1 MKLSIRFILIL
12 FLIFIFFNSCA
23 STKKNTGESLV
34 EDKKTEDI
42 AVNEPKIEIDKEP
55 KIEIEN
61 KTNVEAVKE
70 TETSKETDTEVV
82 EETETVKAAKTA
94 EDTETAKDSVPKV
107 EADSESSVSD
117 PKPVADKP
125 ALEMIV
131 DTEDEN
137 ETAALNEVVSS
148 NDAKPDLP
156 SVIEPAPLEQ
166 PEEKNPQSSA
176 PSTSNQPA
184 TREPDKKQIIKP
196 ADDPNKITKPEI
208 KKESSEKPVINSDK
222 APAAAETKPSASE
235 TSVMSNEDNSNFNMD
250 NLDKD
255 IVSEEKIKDIEP
267 DRVFSEF
274 PSTEPDESKEEKA
287 SRSVKLYTGQRLEV
301 IYPGEGWVYLGES
314 SAQKGI
320 KYQQRK
326 LQSGTSIFH
335 FGAVDEG
342 SYILNFSHFDVF
354 SDNFISDSIAV
365 HVEKAKTKLS
375 NTVKAPDYKGAV
387 NTAKELEKKE
397 SLIDKK
403 NKIGHENESK
413 KYVERSN
420 SAAGA
425 MSGTPLKAESS
436 SSAKKNENSTVYDSP
451 DILTVTEKS
460 ESKTAGKDL
469 KSASEVLDM
478 IRGYISEGN
487 AANAL
492 NSAEDFFK
500 NYSVNLDEALFL
512 RGQAYE
518 LNGPNKNVKK
528 ALEAYQTLT
537 KAYPES
543 KFWDKADARIRYIKK
558 FYIDIK

>member
-1 MKLSIRFILIL
+1 MKFSIRFILIL

-23 STKKNTGESLV
+23 STKKNAGEALI

-42 AVNEPKIEIDKEP
+42 AVNEPKTEIDKDP
-55 KIEIEN
+55 DI
-61 KTNVEAVKE
+61 EAVKE
-70 TETSKETDTEVV
+70 TETSKETDTETVK
-82 EETETVKAAKTA
+82 ETESA
-94 EDTETAKDSVPKV
+94 EDSVPKV

-148 NDAKPDLP
+148 NDAEPDLP
-156 SVIEPAPLEQ
+156 SVIEPVPLEQ
-166 PEEKNPQSSA
+166 PEEKRPQSSA
-176 PSTSNQPA
+176 PSTSNQPV
-184 TREPDKKQIIKP
+184 TNKSDKKQIIKP
-196 ADDPNKITKPEI
+196 ANAPNKTTKPET
-208 KKESSEKPVINSDK
+208 KEESLKNPVINSDK

-235 TSVMSNEDNSNFNMD
+235 TSGMSNEDNSNSNMD

-255 IVSEEKIKDIEP
+255 IVSEEKIKDIES

-301 IYPGEGWVYLGES
+301 VYPGEGWVYLGES

-375 NTVKAPDYKGAV
+375 DIVKAPDYKGPI
-387 NTAKELEKKE
+387 NTQKENKPDLN
-397 SLIDKK
+397 KK
-403 NKIGHENESK
+403 NKYDEVST
-413 KYVERSN
+413 
-420 SAAGA
+420 
-425 MSGTPLKAESS
+425 GTPLKAESS
-436 SSAKKNENSTVYDSP
+436 AKKNENTKVYDSP

>member
-1 MKLSIRFILIL
+1 M
-12 FLIFIFFNSCA
+12 IFIFFNSCA
-23 STKKNTGESLV
+23 STKKNTGEALI

-42 AVNEPKIEIDKEP
+42 AVNEPKTETDKENN
-55 KIEIEN
+55 IEGI
-61 KTNVEAVKE
+61 KEA
-70 TETSKETDTEVV
+70 ETSNETNAEIANGSENVKNSEKIIIMKVPEAESV
-82 EETETVKAAKTA
+82 E
-94 EDTETAKDSVPKV
+94 
-107 EADSESSVSD
+107 SVSD

-137 ETAALNEVVSS
+137 ETSPSNDEAVSS
-148 NDAKPDLP
+148 NEAKPDLP
-156 SVIEPAPLEQ
+156 SVIKPAPLEP
-166 PEEKNPQSSA
+166 PEEKKPQDSA
-176 PSTSNQPA
+176 PLTSNQSV
-184 TREPDKKQIIKP
+184 TNKSDKKQ
-196 ADDPNKITKPEI
+196 
-208 KKESSEKPVINSDK
+208 EKPVINSDK
-222 APAAAETKPSASE
+222 APAAAETKPSIPE
-235 TSVMSNEDNSNFNMD
+235 GPGISNEDNSNTD
-250 NLDKD
+250 NLDKNL
-255 IVSEEKIKDIEP
+255 VNEEKIKDIEP
-267 DRVFSEF
+267 ARVFSEF

-301 IYPGEGWVYLGES
+301 VYPGEGWVYLGES

-335 FGAVDEG
+335 FGAGDEG
-342 SYILNFSHFDVF
+342 SYILNFSYFDVF

-365 HVEKAKTKLS
+365 HVEKAKTKLN
-375 NTVKAPDYKGAV
+375 NTVKAPDYKGPI
-387 NTAKELEKKE
+387 NTQKENKPDLKKE
-397 SLIDKK
+397 
-403 NKIGHENESK
+403 NKYDE
-413 KYVERSN
+413 VL
-420 SAAGA
+420 A
-425 MSGTPLKAESS
+425 GTPLKAESS
-436 SSAKKNENSTVYDSP
+436 SSAKKNENKKVYDAP
-451 DILTVTEKS
+451 DLVTVTEKS
-460 ESKTAGKDL
+460 ESKTSGQDF
-469 KSASEVLDM
+469 KSAAEMLDM

-487 AANAL
+487 AVSAL

>member
-23 STKKNTGESLV
+23 STKKNTGEALI

-42 AVNEPKIEIDKEP
+42 AVNEPK
-55 KIEIEN
+55 
-61 KTNVEAVKE
+61 
-70 TETSKETDTEVV
+70 TETDEESDTE
-82 EETETVKAAKTA
+82 AP
-94 EDTETAKDSVPKV
+94 KDSENVKNSEKIIIMKVPEAESV
-107 EADSESSVSD
+107 ESVSD

-137 ETAALNEVVSS
+137 ETSPSNDEAVSS
-148 NDAKPDLP
+148 NEAKPDLP
-156 SVIEPAPLEQ
+156 SVIKPAPLEP
-166 PEEKNPQSSA
+166 PEEKKPQDSA
-176 PSTSNQPA
+176 PLTSNQSV
-184 TREPDKKQIIKP
+184 TNKSDKKQ
-196 ADDPNKITKPEI
+196 
-208 KKESSEKPVINSDK
+208 EKPVINSDK
-222 APAAAETKPSASE
+222 APAAAETKPSIPE
-235 TSVMSNEDNSNFNMD
+235 GPGISNEDNSNTD
-250 NLDKD
+250 NLDKNL
-255 IVSEEKIKDIEP
+255 VNEEKIKDSEP
-267 DRVFSEF
+267 ARVFSEF

-301 IYPGEGWVYLGES
+301 VYPGEGWVYLGES

-335 FGAVDEG
+335 FGAGDEG
-342 SYILNFSHFDVF
+342 SYILNFSYFDVF

-365 HVEKAKTKLS
+365 HVEKAKTKLN
-375 NTVKAPDYKGAV
+375 NTVKAPDYKGPI
-387 NTAKELEKKE
+387 NTQKENKPDLKKE
-397 SLIDKK
+397 
-403 NKIGHENESK
+403 NKYDE
-413 KYVERSN
+413 VL
-420 SAAGA
+420 A
-425 MSGTPLKAESS
+425 GTPLKAESS
-436 SSAKKNENSTVYDSP
+436 SSAKKNENKKVYDAP
-451 DILTVTEKS
+451 DLITVTEKS
-460 ESKTAGKDL
+460 ESKTSGQDF
-469 KSASEVLDM
+469 KSAAEMLDM

-487 AANAL
+487 AVSAL
-492 NSAEDFFK
+492 NSTEDFFK

>member
-1 MKLSIRFILIL
+1 MKFSIRFIVIL

-23 STKKNTGESLV
+23 STKKNAGEALI

-42 AVNEPKIEIDKEP
+42 AVNEPK
-55 KIEIEN
+55 
-61 KTNVEAVKE
+61 
-70 TETSKETDTEVV
+70 TETSKETDTETVK
-82 EETETVKAAKTA
+82 ETESA
-94 EDTETAKDSVPKV
+94 EDSVPKV

-166 PEEKNPQSSA
+166 PKEKKPQSSA

-184 TREPDKKQIIKP
+184 TNKSDKKQIIKP
-196 ADDPNKITKPEI
+196 ADDPNKIT
-208 KKESSEKPVINSDK
+208 NK

-413 KYVERSN
+413 KDIESSKSVT
-420 SAAGA
+420 GA

-469 KSASEVLDM
+469 KSAAEVLDM

-492 NSAEDFFK
+492 NSAEEFFK

>member
-1 MKLSIRFILIL
+1 MKLSIRFILVL

-23 STKKNTGESLV
+23 STKKNTGEALI

-42 AVNEPKIEIDKEP
+42 AVNEPK
-55 KIEIEN
+55 
-61 KTNVEAVKE
+61 
-70 TETSKETDTEVV
+70 TETDEESDTE
-82 EETETVKAAKTA
+82 AP
-94 EDTETAKDSVPKV
+94 KDSENVKNSEKIIIMKVPEAESV
-107 EADSESSVSD
+107 ESVSD

-137 ETAALNEVVSS
+137 ETTPSNDEAVSS
-148 NDAKPDLP
+148 NEAKPDLP
-156 SVIEPAPLEQ
+156 SVIKPAPLEP
-166 PEEKNPQSSA
+166 PEEKKTQDSA
-176 PSTSNQPA
+176 PLTSNQSV
-184 TREPDKKQIIKP
+184 TNKSDKKQ
-196 ADDPNKITKPEI
+196 
-208 KKESSEKPVINSDK
+208 EKPVINSDK
-222 APAAAETKPSASE
+222 APAAAETKPSIPE
-235 TSVMSNEDNSNFNMD
+235 GPGISNEDNSNTD
-250 NLDKD
+250 NLDKNL
-255 IVSEEKIKDIEP
+255 VNEEKIKDSEP
-267 DRVFSEF
+267 ARVFSEF

-301 IYPGEGWVYLGES
+301 VYPGEGWVYLGES

-335 FGAVDEG
+335 FGAGDEG
-342 SYILNFSHFDVF
+342 SYILNFSYFDVF

-365 HVEKAKTKLS
+365 HVEKAKTKLN
-375 NTVKAPDYKGAV
+375 NTVKAPDYKGPI
-387 NTAKELEKKE
+387 NTQKENKPDLKKE
-397 SLIDKK
+397 
-403 NKIGHENESK
+403 NKYDE
-413 KYVERSN
+413 VL
-420 SAAGA
+420 A
-425 MSGTPLKAESS
+425 GTPLKAESS
-436 SSAKKNENSTVYDSP
+436 SSAKKNENKKVYDAP
-451 DILTVTEKS
+451 DLITVTEKS
-460 ESKTAGKDL
+460 ESKTSGQDF
-469 KSASEVLDM
+469 KSAAEMLDM

-487 AANAL
+487 AVSAL

>member
-23 STKKNTGESLV
+23 STKKNTGKALI

-42 AVNEPKIEIDKEP
+42 AVNEPKTETDKENN
-55 KIEIEN
+55 IEGI
-61 KTNVEAVKE
+61 KEA
-70 TETSKETDTEVV
+70 ETSNETN
-82 EETETVKAAKTA
+82 A
-94 EDTETAKDSVPKV
+94 ETANGSENVKNSEKIIIMKVPEAESV
-107 EADSESSVSD
+107 ESVSD
-117 PKPVADKP
+117 PKPVTDKP

-137 ETAALNEVVSS
+137 ETSPSNDEAVSS
-148 NDAKPDLP
+148 NEAKPDLP
-156 SVIEPAPLEQ
+156 SVIKPAPLEP
-166 PEEKNPQSSA
+166 PEEKKTQDSA
-176 PSTSNQPA
+176 SLTSNQSV
-184 TREPDKKQIIKP
+184 TNKSDKKQ
-196 ADDPNKITKPEI
+196 
-208 KKESSEKPVINSDK
+208 EKPVINSDK
-222 APAAAETKPSASE
+222 APAAAETKPFVPEVSGI
-235 TSVMSNEDNSNFNMD
+235 SNEDNSNMD
-250 NLDKD
+250 NLDKNL
-255 IVSEEKIKDIEP
+255 VNEEKIKDSEP
-267 DRVFSEF
+267 ARVFSEF

-301 IYPGEGWVYLGES
+301 VYPGEGWVYLGES

-335 FGAVDEG
+335 FGAGDEG
-342 SYILNFSHFDVF
+342 SYILNFSYFDVF

-365 HVEKAKTKLS
+365 HVEKAKTKLN
-375 NTVKAPDYKGAV
+375 NTVKAPDYKGPINAQ
-387 NTAKELEKKE
+387 KENKPDLKKE
-397 SLIDKK
+397 
-403 NKIGHENESK
+403 NKYDE
-413 KYVERSN
+413 VL
-420 SAAGA
+420 A
-425 MSGTPLKAESS
+425 GTPLKAESS
-436 SSAKKNENSTVYDSP
+436 SSAKKNENTKVYDTP
-451 DILTVTEKS
+451 DLVTVTEKS
-460 ESKTAGKDL
+460 ESKTSGQDF
-469 KSASEVLDM
+469 KSAAEMLDM

-487 AANAL
+487 AVSAL

-528 ALEAYQTLT
+528 ALEAYQTLV

>member
-23 STKKNTGESLV
+23 STKKNTGEALI

-42 AVNEPKIEIDKEP
+42 AVNEPKTETDKENN
-55 KIEIEN
+55 IEGI
-61 KTNVEAVKE
+61 KEA
-70 TETSKETDTEVV
+70 ETSNETN
-82 EETETVKAAKTA
+82 A
-94 EDTETAKDSVPKV
+94 ETANGSENVKNSEKIIIMKVPEAESV
-107 EADSESSVSD
+107 ESVSD

-137 ETAALNEVVSS
+137 ETTPS
-148 NDAKPDLP
+148 NDEAVSPNEAKPDLP
-156 SVIEPAPLEQ
+156 SVIKPAPLE
-166 PEEKNPQSSA
+166 PSEEKKPQDLVS
-176 PSTSNQPA
+176 STSNQSV
-184 TREPDKKQIIKP
+184 TNKSDKKQ
-196 ADDPNKITKPEI
+196 
-208 KKESSEKPVINSDK
+208 EKPVINSNK
-222 APAAAETKPSASE
+222 APAAAETKPSVPE
-235 TSVMSNEDNSNFNMD
+235 VPGISNEDNSNMD
-250 NLDKD
+250 NLDKNL
-255 IVSEEKIKDIEP
+255 VNEEKIKDSEP
-267 DRVFSEF
+267 ARVFSEF
-274 PSTEPDESKEEKA
+274 PSTEPDDSKEEKA

-301 IYPGEGWVYLGES
+301 VYPGEGWVYLGES

-335 FGAVDEG
+335 FGAGDEG
-342 SYILNFSHFDVF
+342 SYILNFSYFDVF

-365 HVEKAKTKLS
+365 HVEKAKTKLN
-375 NTVKAPDYKGAV
+375 NTVKAPDYKGPINAQ
-387 NTAKELEKKE
+387 KENKPDLKKE
-397 SLIDKK
+397 
-403 NKIGHENESK
+403 NKYDE
-413 KYVERSN
+413 VL
-420 SAAGA
+420 A
-425 MSGTPLKAESS
+425 GTPLKAESS
-436 SSAKKNENSTVYDSP
+436 SSAKKNENTKVYDTP
-451 DILTVTEKS
+451 DLVTVTEKS
-460 ESKTAGKDL
+460 ESKTSGQDF
-469 KSASEVLDM
+469 KSAAEMLDM

-487 AANAL
+487 AVSAL

-528 ALEAYQTLT
+528 ALEAYQTLV

>member
-23 STKKNTGESLV
+23 STKKNTGEALV

-42 AVNEPKIEIDKEP
+42 AVNELKTETDKENN
-55 KIEIEN
+55 IEGI
-61 KTNVEAVKE
+61 KEA
-70 TETSKETDTEVV
+70 ETSNETN
-82 EETETVKAAKTA
+82 A
-94 EDTETAKDSVPKV
+94 ETANGSENVKNSEKIIIMKVPEAESV
-107 EADSESSVSD
+107 ESVSD

-137 ETAALNEVVSS
+137 ETSPSNDEAVSS
-148 NDAKPDLP
+148 NEAKPDLP
-156 SVIEPAPLEQ
+156 SVIKPAPLEP
-166 PEEKNPQSSA
+166 PEEKKPQDSA
-176 PSTSNQPA
+176 PLTSNQSV
-184 TREPDKKQIIKP
+184 TNKSDKKQ
-196 ADDPNKITKPEI
+196 
-208 KKESSEKPVINSDK
+208 EKPVINSDK
-222 APAAAETKPSASE
+222 APAAAETKPSIPE
-235 TSVMSNEDNSNFNMD
+235 GPGISNEDNSNTD
-250 NLDKD
+250 NLDKNL
-255 IVSEEKIKDIEP
+255 VNEEKIKDSEP
-267 DRVFSEF
+267 ARVFSEF

-301 IYPGEGWVYLGES
+301 VYPGEGWVYLGES

-335 FGAVDEG
+335 FGAGDEG
-342 SYILNFSHFDVF
+342 SYILNFSYFDVF

-365 HVEKAKTKLS
+365 HVEKAKTKLN
-375 NTVKAPDYKGAV
+375 NTVKAPDYKGPI
-387 NTAKELEKKE
+387 NTQKENKPDLKKE
-397 SLIDKK
+397 
-403 NKIGHENESK
+403 NKYDE
-413 KYVERSN
+413 VL
-420 SAAGA
+420 A
-425 MSGTPLKAESS
+425 GTPLKAESS
-436 SSAKKNENSTVYDSP
+436 SSAKKNENKKVYDAP
-451 DILTVTEKS
+451 DLITVTEKS
-460 ESKTAGKDL
+460 ESKTSGQDF
-469 KSASEVLDM
+469 KSAAEMLDM

-487 AANAL
+487 AVSAL

>member
-23 STKKNTGESLV
+23 STKKNTGEALV

-42 AVNEPKIEIDKEP
+42 AVNELKTETDKENN
-55 KIEIEN
+55 IEGI
-61 KTNVEAVKE
+61 KEA
-70 TETSKETDTEVV
+70 ETSNETN
-82 EETETVKAAKTA
+82 A
-94 EDTETAKDSVPKV
+94 ETANGSENVKNSEKIIIMKVPEAESV
-107 EADSESSVSD
+107 ESVSD

-137 ETAALNEVVSS
+137 ETTPSNDEAVSS
-148 NDAKPDLP
+148 NEAKPDLP
-156 SVIEPAPLEQ
+156 SVIKPAPLEP
-166 PEEKNPQSSA
+166 PEEKKPQDSA
-176 PSTSNQPA
+176 PLTSNQSV
-184 TREPDKKQIIKP
+184 TNKSDKKQ
-196 ADDPNKITKPEI
+196 
-208 KKESSEKPVINSDK
+208 EKPVINSDK
-222 APAAAETKPSASE
+222 APAAAETKPSIPE
-235 TSVMSNEDNSNFNMD
+235 GPGIFNEDNSNTD
-250 NLDKD
+250 NLDKNL
-255 IVSEEKIKDIEP
+255 VNEEKIKDSEP
-267 DRVFSEF
+267 ARVFSEF

-301 IYPGEGWVYLGES
+301 VYPGEGWVYLGES

-335 FGAVDEG
+335 FGAGDEG
-342 SYILNFSHFDVF
+342 SYILNFSYFDVF

-365 HVEKAKTKLS
+365 HVEKAKTKLN
-375 NTVKAPDYKGAV
+375 NTVKAPDYKGPI
-387 NTAKELEKKE
+387 NTQKENKPDLKKE
-397 SLIDKK
+397 
-403 NKIGHENESK
+403 NKYDE
-413 KYVERSN
+413 VL
-420 SAAGA
+420 A
-425 MSGTPLKAESS
+425 GTPLKAESS
-436 SSAKKNENSTVYDSP
+436 SSAKKNENKKVYDAP
-451 DILTVTEKS
+451 DLITVTEKS
-460 ESKTAGKDL
+460 ESKTSGQDF
-469 KSASEVLDM
+469 KSAAEMLDM

-487 AANAL
+487 AVSAL

>member
-23 STKKNTGESLV
+23 STKKNTGETLI

-42 AVNEPKIEIDKEP
+42 AVSETKTEIDKEH
-55 KIEIEN
+55 KIEIEK

-70 TETSKETDTEVV
+70 AESSKETDTEVV
-82 EETETVKAAKTA
+82 EDTKTVKAAKTA
-94 EDTETAKDSVPKV
+94 EDTETAEDSVPKV

-166 PEEKNPQSSA
+166 PEEKKPQNSV

-184 TREPDKKQIIKP
+184 TNKSDKKQIIKP
-196 ADDPNKITKPEI
+196 ADAPNKTTKSET
-208 KKESSEKPVINSDK
+208 KEESLKNPVINSDT
-222 APAAAETKPSASE
+222 ASATAETKPSASE
-235 TSVMSNEDNSNFNMD
+235 TSGMSNEDNSNSNMD

-274 PSTEPDESKEEKA
+274 PSTEPDDFKEEKA

-301 IYPGEGWVYLGES
+301 VYPGEGWVYLGES

-375 NTVKAPDYKGAV
+375 NTVKAPDYKGAI

-413 KYVERSN
+413 KDIDSSN

-436 SSAKKNENSTVYDSP
+436 AKKNENTKVYDSP

-469 KSASEVLDM
+469 KSAPEVLDM

>member
-23 STKKNTGESLV
+23 STKKNTGEALI

-42 AVNEPKIEIDKEP
+42 AVNEPK
-55 KIEIEN
+55 
-61 KTNVEAVKE
+61 
-70 TETSKETDTEVV
+70 TETDEESDTE
-82 EETETVKAAKTA
+82 AP
-94 EDTETAKDSVPKV
+94 KDSENVKNSEKIIIMKVPEAESV
-107 EADSESSVSD
+107 ESVSD

-137 ETAALNEVVSS
+137 ETTPSNDEAVSS
-148 NDAKPDLP
+148 NEAKPDLP
-156 SVIEPAPLEQ
+156 SVIKPAPLEP
-166 PEEKNPQSSA
+166 PEEKKPQDSA
-176 PSTSNQPA
+176 PSTSNQSV
-184 TREPDKKQIIKP
+184 TNKSDKKQ
-196 ADDPNKITKPEI
+196 
-208 KKESSEKPVINSDK
+208 EKPVINSDK
-222 APAAAETKPSASE
+222 APAAAETKPFVPEVSGI
-235 TSVMSNEDNSNFNMD
+235 SNEDNSNMD
-250 NLDKD
+250 NLDKNL
-255 IVSEEKIKDIEP
+255 VNNEEKIKDSEP
-267 DRVFSEF
+267 ARVFSEF

-301 IYPGEGWVYLGES
+301 VYPGEGWVYLGES

-335 FGAVDEG
+335 FGAGDEG
-342 SYILNFSHFDVF
+342 SYILNFSYFDVF

-365 HVEKAKTKLS
+365 HVEKAKTKLN
-375 NTVKAPDYKGAV
+375 NTVKAPDYKGPI
-387 NTAKELEKKE
+387 NTQKENKPDLKKE
-397 SLIDKK
+397 
-403 NKIGHENESK
+403 NKYDE
-413 KYVERSN
+413 VL
-420 SAAGA
+420 A
-425 MSGTPLKAESS
+425 GTPLKTESS
-436 SSAKKNENSTVYDSP
+436 SSAKKNENKKVYDVP
-451 DILTVTEKS
+451 DLVTVTEKS
-460 ESKTAGKDL
+460 ESKTSGQDF
-469 KSASEVLDM
+469 KSAAEMLDM

-487 AANAL
+487 AVSAL

-528 ALEAYQTLT
+528 AFEAYQTLT

>member
-23 STKKNTGESLV
+23 STKKNTGEALI

-42 AVNEPKIEIDKEP
+42 AVNEPKTETDKENN
-55 KIEIEN
+55 IEGI
-61 KTNVEAVKE
+61 K
-70 TETSKETDTEVV
+70 
-82 EETETVKAAKTA
+82 
-94 EDTETAKDSVPKV
+94 
-107 EADSESSVSD
+107 EADTSNETNAEIANGSENVKNSEKIIIMKVPEAESVESVSD
-117 PKPVADKP
+117 PKSVTDKP

-137 ETAALNEVVSS
+137 ETSPSNDEAVSS
-148 NDAKPDLP
+148 NEAKPDLP
-156 SVIEPAPLEQ
+156 SVIKPAPLEL
-166 PEEKNPQSSA
+166 PEEKKTQDSA
-176 PSTSNQPA
+176 PLTSNQSV
-184 TREPDKKQIIKP
+184 TNKSDKKQ
-196 ADDPNKITKPEI
+196 
-208 KKESSEKPVINSDK
+208 EKPVINSDK
-222 APAAAETKPSASE
+222 APAAAETKPFVPE
-235 TSVMSNEDNSNFNMD
+235 VPGISNEDNSNTD
-250 NLDKD
+250 NLDKNL
-255 IVSEEKIKDIEP
+255 VNEEKIKDSEP
-267 DRVFSEF
+267 ARVFSEF
-274 PSTEPDESKEEKA
+274 PSTEPDDSKEEKA

-301 IYPGEGWVYLGES
+301 VYPGEGWVYLGES

-335 FGAVDEG
+335 FGAGDEG
-342 SYILNFSHFDVF
+342 SYILNFSYFDVF

-365 HVEKAKTKLS
+365 HVEKAKTKLN
-375 NTVKAPDYKGAV
+375 NTVKAPDYKGPINAQ
-387 NTAKELEKKE
+387 KENNQDLKKG
-397 SLIDKK
+397 
-403 NKIGHENESK
+403 NKYDE
-413 KYVERSN
+413 VL
-420 SAAGA
+420 A
-425 MSGTPLKAESS
+425 GTPLKAESS
-436 SSAKKNENSTVYDSP
+436 SSAKKNENTKVYDTP
-451 DILTVTEKS
+451 DLVTVTEKS

-469 KSASEVLDM
+469 KSASELLDM

-487 AANAL
+487 AVSAL

>member
-23 STKKNTGESLV
+23 STKKNTGEALI

-42 AVNEPKIEIDKEP
+42 AVNEPK
-55 KIEIEN
+55 
-61 KTNVEAVKE
+61 
-70 TETSKETDTEVV
+70 TETDEESDTE
-82 EETETVKAAKTA
+82 AP
-94 EDTETAKDSVPKV
+94 KDSENVKNSEKIIIMKVPEAESV
-107 EADSESSVSD
+107 ESVSD

-137 ETAALNEVVSS
+137 ETSPSNDEAVSS
-148 NDAKPDLP
+148 NEAKPDLP
-156 SVIEPAPLEQ
+156 SVIKPAPLEP
-166 PEEKNPQSSA
+166 PEEKKPQDSA
-176 PSTSNQPA
+176 PLTSNQSV
-184 TREPDKKQIIKP
+184 TNKSDKKQ
-196 ADDPNKITKPEI
+196 
-208 KKESSEKPVINSDK
+208 EKPVINSDK
-222 APAAAETKPSASE
+222 APAAAETKPSIPE
-235 TSVMSNEDNSNFNMD
+235 GPGISNEDNSNTD
-250 NLDKD
+250 NLDKNL
-255 IVSEEKIKDIEP
+255 VNEEKIKDSEP
-267 DRVFSEF
+267 ARVFSEF

-287 SRSVKLYTGQRLEV
+287 TRSVKLYTGQRLEV
-301 IYPGEGWVYLGES
+301 VYPGEGWVYLGES

-335 FGAVDEG
+335 FGAGDEG
-342 SYILNFSHFDVF
+342 SYILNFSYFDVF

-365 HVEKAKTKLS
+365 HVEKAKTKLN
-375 NTVKAPDYKGAV
+375 NTVKAPDYKGPI
-387 NTAKELEKKE
+387 NTQKENKPDLKKE
-397 SLIDKK
+397 
-403 NKIGHENESK
+403 NKYDE
-413 KYVERSN
+413 VL
-420 SAAGA
+420 A
-425 MSGTPLKAESS
+425 GTPLKAESS
-436 SSAKKNENSTVYDSP
+436 SSAKKNENKKVYDAP
-451 DILTVTEKS
+451 DLVTVTEKS
-460 ESKTAGKDL
+460 ESKTSGQDF
-469 KSASEVLDM
+469 KSAAEMLDM

-487 AANAL
+487 AVSAL

>member
-1 MKLSIRFILIL
+1 MKFSIRFILIL

-23 STKKNTGESLV
+23 STKKNAGEALI

-42 AVNEPKIEIDKEP
+42 AVNEPKTEIDKDP
-55 KIEIEN
+55 DI
-61 KTNVEAVKE
+61 EAVKE
-70 TETSKETDTEVV
+70 TETSKETDTETVK
-82 EETETVKAAKTA
+82 ETESA
-94 EDTETAKDSVPKV
+94 EDSVPKV

-148 NDAKPDLP
+148 NDAEPDLP
-156 SVIEPAPLEQ
+156 SVIEPVPLEQ
-166 PEEKNPQSSA
+166 PEEKRPQSSA

-184 TREPDKKQIIKP
+184 INEPDKKQ
-196 ADDPNKITKPEI
+196 
-208 KKESSEKPVINSDK
+208 EKPVINSD
-222 APAAAETKPSASE
+222 AASAAAETKPSASE
-235 TSVMSNEDNSNFNMD
+235 TSDMSNEDNSNSNMD

-267 DRVFSEF
+267 NRVFSEF
-274 PSTEPDESKEEKA
+274 PSTEPDDSKEEKA

-301 IYPGEGWVYLGES
+301 VYPGEGWVYLGES

-375 NTVKAPDYKGAV
+375 DIVKAPDYKGPI
-387 NTAKELEKKE
+387 NTQKENKPDLN
-397 SLIDKK
+397 KK
-403 NKIGHENESK
+403 NKYDEVST
-413 KYVERSN
+413 
-420 SAAGA
+420 
-425 MSGTPLKAESS
+425 GTPLKAESS
-436 SSAKKNENSTVYDSP
+436 AKKNENTKVYDSP

-500 NYSVNLDEALFL
+500 NYSVSLDEALFL

-528 ALEAYQTLT
+528 ALEAYQTLV

>member
-23 STKKNTGESLV
+23 STKKNTGKALI

-42 AVNEPKIEIDKEP
+42 AVNEPKTETDKENN
-55 KIEIEN
+55 IEGI
-61 KTNVEAVKE
+61 KEA
-70 TETSKETDTEVV
+70 ETSNETN
-82 EETETVKAAKTA
+82 A
-94 EDTETAKDSVPKV
+94 ETANGSENVKNSEKIIIMKVPEAESV
-107 EADSESSVSD
+107 ESVSD
-117 PKPVADKP
+117 PKPVTDKP

-137 ETAALNEVVSS
+137 ETSPSNDEAVSS
-148 NDAKPDLP
+148 NEAKPDLP
-156 SVIEPAPLEQ
+156 SVIKPAPLEP
-166 PEEKNPQSSA
+166 PEEKKTQDSA
-176 PSTSNQPA
+176 PLTSNQSV
-184 TREPDKKQIIKP
+184 TNKSDKKQ
-196 ADDPNKITKPEI
+196 
-208 KKESSEKPVINSDK
+208 EKPVINSDK
-222 APAAAETKPSASE
+222 APAAEETKPSIPE
-235 TSVMSNEDNSNFNMD
+235 VPGISNEDNSNTD
-250 NLDKD
+250 NLDKNL
-255 IVSEEKIKDIEP
+255 VNEEKIKDSEP
-267 DRVFSEF
+267 ARVFSEF

-301 IYPGEGWVYLGES
+301 VYPGEGWVYLGES

-335 FGAVDEG
+335 FGAGDEG
-342 SYILNFSHFDVF
+342 SYILNFSYFDVF

-365 HVEKAKTKLS
+365 HVEKAKTKLN
-375 NTVKAPDYKGAV
+375 NTVKAPDYKGPI
-387 NTAKELEKKE
+387 NTQKENKPDLKKE
-397 SLIDKK
+397 
-403 NKIGHENESK
+403 NKYDE
-413 KYVERSN
+413 VL
-420 SAAGA
+420 A
-425 MSGTPLKAESS
+425 GTPLKAESS
-436 SSAKKNENSTVYDSP
+436 SSAKKNENKKVYDAP
-451 DILTVTEKS
+451 DLITVTEKS
-460 ESKTAGKDL
+460 ESKTSGQDF
-469 KSASEVLDM
+469 KSAAEMLDM

-487 AANAL
+487 AVSAL

>member
-55 KIEIEN
+55 KIEIEK

-82 EETETVKAAKTA
+82 EDTKTVKAAKTA
-94 EDTETAKDSVPKV
+94 EDTETAEDAVPKV

-137 ETAALNEVVSS
+137 ETAALDSEAVSS

-166 PEEKNPQSSA
+166 PKEKKPQNSV

-184 TREPDKKQIIKP
+184 TNKSDKKQIIKP

-235 TSVMSNEDNSNFNMD
+235 TSVMSNEDNSDSNMD

-274 PSTEPDESKEEKA
+274 PSTEPDESKEEKV

-301 IYPGEGWVYLGES
+301 VYPGEGWVYLGES

-413 KYVERSN
+413 KDVERSN

-425 MSGTPLKAESS
+425 MSGTLLKAE
-436 SSAKKNENSTVYDSP
+436 SSAKKNENSKVYDTP
-451 DILTVTEKS
+451 DILTVTEKP

-469 KSASEVLDM
+469 KSASEMLDM

>member
-1 MKLSIRFILIL
+1 MKLSIRFILVL

-23 STKKNTGESLV
+23 STKKNTGETLI

-42 AVNEPKIEIDKEP
+42 AVNEPKIEIEK
-55 KIEIEN
+55 

-70 TETSKETDTEVV
+70 IETSKETDTEVV
-82 EETETVKAAKTA
+82 EDTKTVKAAKTA
-94 EDTETAKDSVPKV
+94 EDTETAEDAVPKV

-166 PEEKNPQSSA
+166 PEEKKPQNSV

-184 TREPDKKQIIKP
+184 TNKSDKKQIIKP
-196 ADDPNKITKPEI
+196 ADDPNKTTKPET
-208 KKESSEKPVINSDK
+208 KEESLKNPVINSDK

-235 TSVMSNEDNSNFNMD
+235 TSVMSNEDNSNSNMD
-250 NLDKD
+250 NSDKD

-301 IYPGEGWVYLGES
+301 VYPGEGWVYLGES

-413 KYVERSN
+413 KDIESSK

-436 SSAKKNENSTVYDSP
+436 AKKNENSKVYDTP
-451 DILTVTEKS
+451 DILTVTEKP

-469 KSASEVLDM
+469 KSASEMLDM

>member
-23 STKKNTGESLV
+23 STKKNTGETLI

-42 AVNEPKIEIDKEP
+42 AVNEPKIEIEK
-55 KIEIEN
+55 

-70 TETSKETDTEVV
+70 AETSKETDAEAV
-82 EETETVKAAKTA
+82 EDTKNVKAAKTA
-94 EDTETAKDSVPKV
+94 EDTETAEDSVPKV

-125 ALEMIV
+125 ALELIL

-166 PEEKNPQSSA
+166 PKEKKPQSSA
-176 PSTSNQPA
+176 PSTSNQPSIN
-184 TREPDKKQIIKP
+184 EPNKKQ
-196 ADDPNKITKPEI
+196 
-208 KKESSEKPVINSDK
+208 EKPVINSDK

-235 TSVMSNEDNSNFNMD
+235 TSGMSNEDNSNSNMD

-301 IYPGEGWVYLGES
+301 VYPGEGWVYLGES

-413 KYVERSN
+413 KDIESSK

-425 MSGTPLKAESS
+425 MSGTPLKAD

-469 KSASEVLDM
+469 KSAAEMLDM

>member
-1 MKLSIRFILIL
+1 MKLSIHFILIL

-23 STKKNTGESLV
+23 STKKNTGEALI

-42 AVNEPKIEIDKEP
+42 AVNEPK
-55 KIEIEN
+55 
-61 KTNVEAVKE
+61 
-70 TETSKETDTEVV
+70 TETDEESDTE
-82 EETETVKAAKTA
+82 AP
-94 EDTETAKDSVPKV
+94 KDSENVKNSEKIIIMKVPEAESV
-107 EADSESSVSD
+107 ESVSD

-137 ETAALNEVVSS
+137 ETSPSNDEAVSS
-148 NDAKPDLP
+148 NEAKPDLP
-156 SVIEPAPLEQ
+156 SVIKPAPLEP
-166 PEEKNPQSSA
+166 PEEKKPQDSA
-176 PSTSNQPA
+176 PLTSNQSV
-184 TREPDKKQIIKP
+184 TNKSDKKQ
-196 ADDPNKITKPEI
+196 
-208 KKESSEKPVINSDK
+208 EKPVINSDK
-222 APAAAETKPSASE
+222 AHAAAETKPSIPE
-235 TSVMSNEDNSNFNMD
+235 VPGISNEDNSNTD
-250 NLDKD
+250 NLDKNP
-255 IVSEEKIKDIEP
+255 VNEEKIKDSEP
-267 DRVFSEF
+267 ARVFSEF

-301 IYPGEGWVYLGES
+301 VYPGEGWVYLGES

-335 FGAVDEG
+335 FGAGDEG
-342 SYILNFSHFDVF
+342 SYILNFSYFDVF

-365 HVEKAKTKLS
+365 HVEKAKTKLN
-375 NTVKAPDYKGAV
+375 NTVKAPDYKGPI
-387 NTAKELEKKE
+387 NTQKENKPDLKKE
-397 SLIDKK
+397 
-403 NKIGHENESK
+403 NKYDE
-413 KYVERSN
+413 VL
-420 SAAGA
+420 A
-425 MSGTPLKAESS
+425 GTPLKAESS
-436 SSAKKNENSTVYDSP
+436 SSAKKNENKKVYDAP
-451 DILTVTEKS
+451 DLITVTEKS
-460 ESKTAGKDL
+460 ESKTSGQDF
-469 KSASEVLDM
+469 KSAAEMLDM

-487 AANAL
+487 AVSAL

>member
-23 STKKNTGESLV
+23 STKKNTGEALI

-42 AVNEPKIEIDKEP
+42 AVNEPK
-55 KIEIEN
+55 
-61 KTNVEAVKE
+61 
-70 TETSKETDTEVV
+70 TETDEESDTE
-82 EETETVKAAKTA
+82 AP
-94 EDTETAKDSVPKV
+94 KDSENVKNSEKIIIMKVPEAESV
-107 EADSESSVSD
+107 ESVSD

-137 ETAALNEVVSS
+137 ETTPSNDEAVSS
-148 NDAKPDLP
+148 NEAKPDLP
-156 SVIEPAPLEQ
+156 SVIKPAPLEP
-166 PEEKNPQSSA
+166 PEEKKTQDSA
-176 PSTSNQPA
+176 PLTSNQSV
-184 TREPDKKQIIKP
+184 TNKSDKKQ
-196 ADDPNKITKPEI
+196 
-208 KKESSEKPVINSDK
+208 EKPVINSDK
-222 APAAAETKPSASE
+222 APAAAETKPSIPE
-235 TSVMSNEDNSNFNMD
+235 GPGISNEDNSNTD
-250 NLDKD
+250 NLDKNL
-255 IVSEEKIKDIEP
+255 VNEEKIKDSEP
-267 DRVFSEF
+267 ARVFSEF

-301 IYPGEGWVYLGES
+301 VYPGEGWVYLGES

-335 FGAVDEG
+335 FGAGDEG
-342 SYILNFSHFDVF
+342 SYILNFSYFDVF

-365 HVEKAKTKLS
+365 HVEKAKTKLN
-375 NTVKAPDYKGAV
+375 NTVKAPDYKGPI
-387 NTAKELEKKE
+387 NTQKENKPDLKKE
-397 SLIDKK
+397 
-403 NKIGHENESK
+403 NKYDE
-413 KYVERSN
+413 VL
-420 SAAGA
+420 A
-425 MSGTPLKAESS
+425 GTPLKAESS
-436 SSAKKNENSTVYDSP
+436 SSAKKNENKKVYDAP
-451 DILTVTEKS
+451 DLITVTEKS
-460 ESKTAGKDL
+460 ESKTSGQDF
-469 KSASEVLDM
+469 KSAAEMLDM

-487 AANAL
+487 AVSAL

>member
-1 MKLSIRFILIL
+1 MKLSIRFILVL

-42 AVNEPKIEIDKEP
+42 AVNEPKTEIDKESD
-55 KIEIEN
+55 
-61 KTNVEAVKE
+61 VEAVKE
-70 TETSKETDTEVV
+70 AESSKETDTEVV
-82 EETETVKAAKTA
+82 EDTKTVKAAKTA
-94 EDTETAKDSVPKV
+94 EDTETAEDSVPKV

-166 PEEKNPQSSA
+166 PEEKKPQSSA

-184 TREPDKKQIIKP
+184 TREPNKKQIIKP

-235 TSVMSNEDNSNFNMD
+235 TSGMSNEDNSNSNMD

-397 SLIDKK
+397 GLIDKK
-403 NKIGHENESK
+403 NKIGRENESK
-413 KYVERSN
+413 KDVERSN

-425 MSGTPLKAESS
+425 MSGTPLKAD

>member
-55 KIEIEN
+55 KIEIEK

-70 TETSKETDTEVV
+70 TETSNETDTEVV
-82 EETETVKAAKTA
+82 EDTKTVKAAKTVK
-94 EDTETAKDSVPKV
+94 ETETAEDSVPKV

-166 PEEKNPQSSA
+166 PEEKKPQNSV

-184 TREPDKKQIIKP
+184 TNKSDKKQ
-196 ADDPNKITKPEI
+196 
-208 KKESSEKPVINSDK
+208 EKPVINSDK

-235 TSVMSNEDNSNFNMD
+235 TSGMSNEDNSNSNEDNSNSNMD

-301 IYPGEGWVYLGES
+301 VYPGEGWVYLGES

-326 LQSGTSIFH
+326 LQNGTSIFH

-413 KYVERSN
+413 KDIESSK

-425 MSGTPLKAESS
+425 MSGTPLKAE

>member
-23 STKKNTGESLV
+23 STKKNTGEALI

-42 AVNEPKIEIDKEP
+42 AVNEPKTEIDKEH
-55 KIEIEN
+55 KIEIEK

-82 EETETVKAAKTA
+82 EDTKTVKAAKTA
-94 EDTETAKDSVPKV
+94 EDTETAEDSVPKV

-125 ALEMIV
+125 ALELIL

-137 ETAALNEVVSS
+137 ETAASNELVSS

-166 PEEKNPQSSA
+166 PEEKKPQSSA
-176 PSTSNQPA
+176 SSTSNQPA

-196 ADDPNKITKPEI
+196 ADDPNKTTKPET
-208 KKESSEKPVINSDK
+208 KEESLKNPVINSDK

-235 TSVMSNEDNSNFNMD
+235 TSGMSNEDNSNSNMD

-301 IYPGEGWVYLGES
+301 VYPGEGWVYLGES

-403 NKIGHENESK
+403 K
-413 KYVERSN
+413 K
-420 SAAGA
+420 
-425 MSGTPLKAESS
+425 
-436 SSAKKNENSTVYDSP
+436 
-451 DILTVTEKS
+451 
-460 ESKTAGKDL
+460 
-469 KSASEVLDM
+469 
-478 IRGYISEGN
+478 
-487 AANAL
+487 
-492 NSAEDFFK
+492 
-500 NYSVNLDEALFL
+500 
-512 RGQAYE
+512 
-518 LNGPNKNVKK
+518 
-528 ALEAYQTLT
+528 
-537 KAYPES
+537 
-543 KFWDKADARIRYIKK
+543 
-558 FYIDIK
+558 

>member
-1 MKLSIRFILIL
+1 MKLSIRFILVL

-23 STKKNTGESLV
+23 STKKNTGETLI

-42 AVNEPKIEIDKEP
+42 AVNEPKIEIEK
-55 KIEIEN
+55 

-70 TETSKETDTEVV
+70 TETSNETDTEVV
-82 EETETVKAAKTA
+82 EDTKTVKAAKTVK
-94 EDTETAKDSVPKV
+94 ETETAEDSVPKV

-166 PEEKNPQSSA
+166 PKEKKPQNSV

-413 KYVERSN
+413 KDVERSN

-469 KSASEVLDM
+469 KSAAEVLDM

>member
-1 MKLSIRFILIL
+1 MKLSIRFILVL

-42 AVNEPKIEIDKEP
+42 AVNEPKTEIDKEH
-55 KIEIEN
+55 KIEIEK

-82 EETETVKAAKTA
+82 EDTKTVKAAKTA
-94 EDTETAKDSVPKV
+94 EDTETAEDSVPKV

-137 ETAALNEVVSS
+137 ETAASNELVSS
-148 NDAKPDLP
+148 NDAEPDLP
-156 SVIEPAPLEQ
+156 SVLEPAPLEQ
-166 PEEKNPQSSA
+166 SEEKKPQSSA

-196 ADDPNKITKPEI
+196 ADDPNKTTKSET
-208 KKESSEKPVINSDK
+208 KEESLKNPVINSD
-222 APAAAETKPSASE
+222 AASAVAETKPSASE
-235 TSVMSNEDNSNFNMD
+235 TSVMSNEDNSNSNMD
-250 NLDKD
+250 NSDKD

-274 PSTEPDESKEEKA
+274 PSTEPDDSKEEKA
-287 SRSVKLYTGQRLEV
+287 TRSVKLYTGQRLEV
-301 IYPGEGWVYLGES
+301 VYPGEGWVYLGES

-413 KYVERSN
+413 KDIESSK

-425 MSGTPLKAESS
+425 MSGTPLKAE

-451 DILTVTEKS
+451 DILTITEKS

>member
-23 STKKNTGESLV
+23 STKKNTGETLI

-42 AVNEPKIEIDKEP
+42 EVNEPKIEIEKEP
-55 KIEIEN
+55 KIEIEK

-82 EETETVKAAKTA
+82 EDTKTVKAAKTA
-94 EDTETAKDSVPKV
+94 ENSLPKA

-166 PEEKNPQSSA
+166 PEEKKPQSSA
-176 PSTSNQPA
+176 PSTSNQPV
-184 TREPDKKQIIKP
+184 TNKSDKKQIIKS
-196 ADDPNKITKPEI
+196 ANAPNKTTKSET
-208 KKESSEKPVINSDK
+208 KEESLKNPVINSDT
-222 APAAAETKPSASE
+222 ASAAAETKPSASE
-235 TSVMSNEDNSNFNMD
+235 TSVMSNEDNSNSNMD

-255 IVSEEKIKDIEP
+255 IVSEEKIKDIES

-301 IYPGEGWVYLGES
+301 VYPGEGWVYLGES

-413 KYVERSN
+413 KDIESSKY
-420 SAAGA
+420 AAGA
-425 MSGTPLKAESS
+425 MSGTPLKAD

-469 KSASEVLDM
+469 KSAAEVLDM

>member
-23 STKKNTGESLV
+23 STKKNTGEALV

-42 AVNEPKIEIDKEP
+42 AVNEPKTETDKENN
-55 KIEIEN
+55 IEGI
-61 KTNVEAVKE
+61 KEA
-70 TETSKETDTEVV
+70 ETSNETN
-82 EETETVKAAKTA
+82 A
-94 EDTETAKDSVPKV
+94 ETANGSENVKNSEKIIIMKVPEAESV
-107 EADSESSVSD
+107 ESVSD
-117 PKPVADKP
+117 PKPVTDKP

-137 ETAALNEVVSS
+137 ETTPSNDEAVSS
-148 NDAKPDLP
+148 NEAKPDLP
-156 SVIEPAPLEQ
+156 SVIKPAPLEP
-166 PEEKNPQSSA
+166 PEEKKTQDSDPL
-176 PSTSNQPA
+176 TSNQSV
-184 TREPDKKQIIKP
+184 TNKSDKKQ
-196 ADDPNKITKPEI
+196 
-208 KKESSEKPVINSDK
+208 EKPVINSNK
-222 APAAAETKPSASE
+222 APAAAETKPFVPEVSGI
-235 TSVMSNEDNSNFNMD
+235 SNEDNSNTD
-250 NLDKD
+250 NLDKNL
-255 IVSEEKIKDIEP
+255 VNEEKIKDSEP
-267 DRVFSEF
+267 ARVFSEF

-301 IYPGEGWVYLGES
+301 VYPGEGWVYLGES

-335 FGAVDEG
+335 FGAGDEG
-342 SYILNFSHFDVF
+342 SYILNFSYFDVF

-365 HVEKAKTKLS
+365 HVEKAKTKLN
-375 NTVKAPDYKGAV
+375 NTVKAPDYKGPINAQ
-387 NTAKELEKKE
+387 KENNQDLKKE
-397 SLIDKK
+397 
-403 NKIGHENESK
+403 NKYDE
-413 KYVERSN
+413 VL
-420 SAAGA
+420 A
-425 MSGTPLKAESS
+425 GTPVKAESS
-436 SSAKKNENSTVYDSP
+436 SSAKKNENTKVYDTP
-451 DILTVTEKS
+451 DLVTVTEKS

-469 KSASEVLDM
+469 KSASELLDM

-528 ALEAYQTLT
+528 ALEAYQTLV

>member
-23 STKKNTGESLV
+23 STKKNTGEALI

-42 AVNEPKIEIDKEP
+42 AVNEPK
-55 KIEIEN
+55 
-61 KTNVEAVKE
+61 
-70 TETSKETDTEVV
+70 TETDEESDTE
-82 EETETVKAAKTA
+82 AP
-94 EDTETAKDSVPKV
+94 KDSENVKNSEKIIIMKVPEAESV
-107 EADSESSVSD
+107 ESVSD

-137 ETAALNEVVSS
+137 ETTPSNDEAVSS
-148 NDAKPDLP
+148 NEAKPDLP
-156 SVIEPAPLEQ
+156 SVIKPAPLEP
-166 PEEKNPQSSA
+166 PEEKKPQDSA
-176 PSTSNQPA
+176 PLTSNQSV
-184 TREPDKKQIIKP
+184 TNKSDKKQ
-196 ADDPNKITKPEI
+196 
-208 KKESSEKPVINSDK
+208 EKPVINSDK
-222 APAAAETKPSASE
+222 APAAAETKPSIPE
-235 TSVMSNEDNSNFNMD
+235 GPGISNEDNSNTD
-250 NLDKD
+250 NLDKNL
-255 IVSEEKIKDIEP
+255 VNEEKIKDSEP
-267 DRVFSEF
+267 ARVFSEF

-301 IYPGEGWVYLGES
+301 VYPGEGWVYLGES

-335 FGAVDEG
+335 FGAGDEG
-342 SYILNFSHFDVF
+342 SYILNFSYFDVF

-365 HVEKAKTKLS
+365 HVEKAKTKLN
-375 NTVKAPDYKGAV
+375 NTVKAPDYKGPINAQ
-387 NTAKELEKKE
+387 KENKPDLKKE
-397 SLIDKK
+397 
-403 NKIGHENESK
+403 NKYDE
-413 KYVERSN
+413 VL
-420 SAAGA
+420 A
-425 MSGTPLKAESS
+425 GTPLKAESS
-436 SSAKKNENSTVYDSP
+436 SSAKKNENTKVYDTP
-451 DILTVTEKS
+451 DLVTVTEKS
-460 ESKTAGKDL
+460 ESKTSGQDF
-469 KSASEVLDM
+469 KSAAEMLDM

-487 AANAL
+487 AVSAL

>member
-23 STKKNTGESLV
+23 STKKNTGEALI

-42 AVNEPKIEIDKEP
+42 AVNEPK
-55 KIEIEN
+55 
-61 KTNVEAVKE
+61 
-70 TETSKETDTEVV
+70 TETDEESDTE
-82 EETETVKAAKTA
+82 AP
-94 EDTETAKDSVPKV
+94 KDSENVKNSEKIIIMKVPEAESV
-107 EADSESSVSD
+107 ESVSD

-137 ETAALNEVVSS
+137 ETTPSNDEAVSS
-148 NDAKPDLP
+148 NEAKPDLP
-156 SVIEPAPLEQ
+156 SVIKPAPLEP
-166 PEEKNPQSSA
+166 PEEKKPQDSA
-176 PSTSNQPA
+176 PLTSNQSV
-184 TREPDKKQIIKP
+184 TNKSDKKQ
-196 ADDPNKITKPEI
+196 
-208 KKESSEKPVINSDK
+208 EKPVINSDK
-222 APAAAETKPSASE
+222 APAAAETKPSIPE
-235 TSVMSNEDNSNFNMD
+235 GPGISNEDNSNTD
-250 NLDKD
+250 NLDKNL
-255 IVSEEKIKDIEP
+255 VNEEKIKDSEP
-267 DRVFSEF
+267 ARVFSEF

-301 IYPGEGWVYLGES
+301 VYPGEGWVYLGES

-335 FGAVDEG
+335 FGAGDEG
-342 SYILNFSHFDVF
+342 SYILNFSYFDVF

-375 NTVKAPDYKGAV
+375 NTVKAPDYKGPI
-387 NTAKELEKKE
+387 NTRKENKPDLKKE
-397 SLIDKK
+397 
-403 NKIGHENESK
+403 NKYDE
-413 KYVERSN
+413 VL
-420 SAAGA
+420 A
-425 MSGTPLKAESS
+425 GTPLKAESS
-436 SSAKKNENSTVYDSP
+436 SSAKKNENTKVYDTP
-451 DILTVTEKS
+451 DLVTVTEKS
-460 ESKTAGKDL
+460 ESKTSGQDF
-469 KSASEVLDM
+469 KSAAEMLDM

-487 AANAL
+487 AVSAL

>member
-23 STKKNTGESLV
+23 STKKNTGEALI

-42 AVNEPKIEIDKEP
+42 AVNEPKTETDKENN
-55 KIEIEN
+55 IEGI
-61 KTNVEAVKE
+61 KEA
-70 TETSKETDTEVV
+70 ETSNETN
-82 EETETVKAAKTA
+82 A
-94 EDTETAKDSVPKV
+94 ETANGSENVKNSEKIIIMKVPEAESV
-107 EADSESSVSD
+107 ESVSD

-137 ETAALNEVVSS
+137 ETTPSNDEAVSS
-148 NDAKPDLP
+148 NEAKPDLP
-156 SVIEPAPLEQ
+156 SVIKPAPLEP
-166 PEEKNPQSSA
+166 PEEKKPQDSA
-176 PSTSNQPA
+176 PLTSNQSV
-184 TREPDKKQIIKP
+184 TNKSDKKQ
-196 ADDPNKITKPEI
+196 
-208 KKESSEKPVINSDK
+208 EKPVINSDK
-222 APAAAETKPSASE
+222 APAAAETKPSIPE
-235 TSVMSNEDNSNFNMD
+235 GPGISNEDNSNTD
-250 NLDKD
+250 NLDKNL
-255 IVSEEKIKDIEP
+255 VNEEKIKDSEP
-267 DRVFSEF
+267 ARVFSEF

-301 IYPGEGWVYLGES
+301 VYPGEGWVYLGES

-335 FGAVDEG
+335 FGAGDEG
-342 SYILNFSHFDVF
+342 SYILNFSYFDVF

-365 HVEKAKTKLS
+365 HVEKAKTKLN
-375 NTVKAPDYKGAV
+375 NTVKAPDYKGPINAQ
-387 NTAKELEKKE
+387 KENNQDLKKE
-397 SLIDKK
+397 
-403 NKIGHENESK
+403 NKYDE
-413 KYVERSN
+413 VL
-420 SAAGA
+420 A
-425 MSGTPLKAESS
+425 GTPLKAESS
-436 SSAKKNENSTVYDSP
+436 SSAKKNENTKVYDTP
-451 DILTVTEKS
+451 DLVTVTEKS

-469 KSASEVLDM
+469 KSASELLDM